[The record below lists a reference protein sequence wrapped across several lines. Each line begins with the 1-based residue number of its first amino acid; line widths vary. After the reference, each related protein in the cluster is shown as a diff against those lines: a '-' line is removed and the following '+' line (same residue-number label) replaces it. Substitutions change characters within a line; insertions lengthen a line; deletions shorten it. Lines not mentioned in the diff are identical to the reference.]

1 MAFDYIKD
9 PAEIYRES
17 FAIVEREAKLN
28 FLPEAM
34 RRVAVRLIHSCGMV
48 DVVDDLAFSE
58 GAAQSG
64 IEALKNGCSVFCDV
78 EMVLSGIIASNLPNG
93 CETVCTLN
101 DSRAANYGKSNSTTR
116 TAAGVDFWDERLA
129 GSIVVIGNAPTAL
142 FRILERIDL
151 GVPKPAL
158 IIGMPVGFVSVVEAK
173 NELITNPRG
182 VSFITV
188 KGRRGGS
195 AMACSV
201 VNALSFLAKETN

>member
-17 FAIVEREAKLN
+17 FATVEREAKLDT
-28 FLPEAM
+28 LPKAM
-34 RRVAVRLIHSCGMV
+34 QRVAVRLVHSCGMV

-58 GAAQSG
+58 GAG
-64 IEALKNGCSVFCDV
+64 EHGVEALKNGCAVFCDV
-78 EMVLSGIIASNLPNG
+78 EMVRAGIIEKNLPTG
-93 CETVCTLN
+93 CATICTLN
-101 DSRAANYGKSNSTTR
+101 DPRAASHGKQTSTTR

-129 GSIVVIGNAPTAL
+129 GSIVAIGNAPTAL

-151 GVPKPAL
+151 GAPKPAL
-158 IIGMPVGFVSVVEAK
+158 IIGIPVGFVSVVESK
-173 NELITNPRG
+173 NELIENSRG
-182 VSFITV
+182 VPFITV

-201 VNALSFLAKETN
+201 VNALSFLAKEGK

>member
-17 FAIVEREAKLN
+17 FATVEREAMLDN
-28 FLPEAM
+28 LPWFM
-34 RRVAVRLIHSCGMV
+34 QRVAVRLIHSCGMV
-48 DVVDDLAFSE
+48 DIIDELVFSE
-58 GAAQSG
+58 DAAECG
-64 IEALKNGCSVFCDV
+64 VEALKNGSAVFCDV
-78 EMVLSGIIASNLPNG
+78 EMVRSGIIETNLPLG
-93 CETVCTLN
+93 CETICTLN
-101 DSRAANYGKSNSTTR
+101 DPRAAELGKANSTTR

-151 GVPKPAL
+151 GAPKPAL
-158 IIGMPVGFVSVVEAK
+158 IIGIPVGFVSVVESK
-173 NELITNPRG
+173 NELIENARG
-182 VSFITV
+182 VPFITV

-201 VNALSFLAKETN
+201 VNALSFLAKETK